1 MADFGNAIVFSQ
13 TDASNNTATMPGWNG
28 GFAPSTLDDA
38 GRALQGALARQWYW
52 SNVTATT
59 TGTASAY
66 VVTYSVAPAALYT
79 GQVFRL
85 IAHLAS
91 TGAGT
96 LNINSLGATAIKKAS
111 GGALVDIAAG
121 DLGAAA
127 AFEVYYNGT
136 YFVLVDTPY
145 VLSTASTTEVLTGT
159 DTAKAAT
166 SDAIAALWEQ
176 GADIASATSIS
187 VGEGGYFNVTGTT
200 TITDID
206 FATDK
211 AGRRVWLKFAA
222 ALTLTH
228 NATTLILPG
237 GANITTAA
245 GDTAEF
251 VSEGSDNVRCV
262 SYTKASGKPVA
273 NPDALSTASGTA
285 PSYGIRAWVNFDA
298 SSGTPTINGS
308 GNVSSITDNGVGD
321 YTINFTTALPN
332 ANYAV
337 VGGTNSSGSTT
348 SMASI
353 AIHSS
358 SATGAPTTKTT
369 SAVRIGVGYVP
380 GGTTNI
386 DMSNISVMVIG

>member
-1 MADFGNAIVFSQ
+1 MSDLGNTSVFSA
-13 TDASNNTATMPGWNG
+13 TDASNNSATMPGWNG
-28 GFAPSTLDDA
+28 GFAPSTLDNA
-38 GRALQGALARQWYW
+38 GRALQGAVTRQW
-52 SNVTATT
+52 NMTNPTVTSTG
-59 TGTASAY
+59 TGTAY
-66 VVTYSVAPAALYT
+66 VLTYGVAPAALYT
-79 GQVFRL
+79 GQTFRF
-85 IAHLAS
+85 IVNTVS
-91 TGAGT
+91 TGAAT
-96 LNINSLGATAIKKAS
+96 LNINALGATSIKKAVAGS
-111 GGALVDIAAG
+111 LVDVAAGDIAA
-121 DLGAAA
+121 AAVC
-127 AFEVYYNGT
+127 EVYYNGT
-136 YFVLVDTPY
+136 YFVLMETPY
-145 VLSTASTTEVLTGT
+145 SLSTASTTEVLTGT
-159 DTAKAAT
+159 DSAKAVTA
-166 SDAIAALWEQ
+166 DALAALWEQ
-176 GADIASATSIS
+176 GSDIASAGTIS

-211 AGRRVWLKFAA
+211 TGRRVWLKFAG

-228 NATTLILPG
+228 NSTTLILPG
-237 GANITTAA
+237 GASITTAA

-285 PSYGIRAWVNFDA
+285 PSYAIRAWVNFDA

-337 VGGTNSSGSTT
+337 VGGTNSSGSST

-358 SATGAPTTKTT
+358 SATGSPTTKTT